1 MVFLYEAA
9 AWGGLTFVLNLTI
22 ALLALAVSDR
32 WGCPK

>member
-1 MVFLYEAA
+1 MVIPYEMPVLCGFLI
-9 AWGGLTFVLNLTI
+9 VLNLTI